1 MILFC
6 IKVGVWIKKK
16 TAKMR
21 PSIDKGGL
29 IIVSLLVRHRPVLSH
44 AKQSDN
50 SLVTILAYW
59 RLFLPTLPVLANPI
73 VTLCQSHVPTE
84 RIGQAPY
91 LLLKQW
97 WQKQIKSSLTLL
109 LLSINSESSTWIF
122 FVLLLISSGFPLLP
136 LFGFLVS
143 ADDKDGEDES
153 KEDEEDE
160 DFLFSLTFL
169 SMSSSSWN
177 QQH

>member
-1 MILFC
+1 
-6 IKVGVWIKKK
+6 
-16 TAKMR
+16 MR
-21 PSIDKGGL
+21 PSIGKGGL

-122 FVLLLISSGFPLLP
+122 FVLLLISSGFPL
-136 LFGFLVS
+136 FGFLVS
-143 ADDKDGEDES
+143 VDDKDGEDES

-169 SMSSSSWN
+169 SMSSSS
-177 QQH
+177 

>member
-1 MILFC
+1 
-6 IKVGVWIKKK
+6 
-16 TAKMR
+16 MR
-21 PSIDKGGL
+21 PSIGKSGL

-44 AKQSDN
+44 AKESDKFTCYN
-50 SLVTILAYW
+50 SCTYW
-59 RLFLPTLPVLANPI
+59 FLFLSTLPVLANPI
-73 VTLCQSHVPTE
+73 VILCQSHVPTE

-97 WQKQIKSSLTLL
+97 WQKLIKSSLTLL
-109 LLSINSESSTWIF
+109 LLSINSESSSWIF
-122 FVLLLISSGFPLLP
+122 FVLPLTSSGFPLLP

-169 SMSSSSWN
+169 SMSSSS
-177 QQH
+177 

>member
-6 IKVGVWIKKK
+6 IKVGIWIKKK
-16 TAKMR
+16 TAMMR
-21 PSIDKGGL
+21 PSTSKGGL

-44 AKQSDN
+44 AKESDN
-50 SLVTILAYW
+50 WLVTSLAYW
-59 RLFLPTLPVLANPI
+59 RFFLSTLPVLANPI

-143 ADDKDGEDES
+143 VDDKEGEDES

-169 SMSSSSWN
+169 SMSSSS
-177 QQH
+177 

>member
-6 IKVGVWIKKK
+6 IKVGIWIKKK

-84 RIGQAPY
+84 RIGQASY
-91 LLLKQW
+91 LLLKQWWWW

-109 LLSINSESSTWIF
+109 LLSINSESSAWIF

-143 ADDKDGEDES
+143 VDDKEGEDES

-169 SMSSSSWN
+169 SMSSSS
-177 QQH
+177 